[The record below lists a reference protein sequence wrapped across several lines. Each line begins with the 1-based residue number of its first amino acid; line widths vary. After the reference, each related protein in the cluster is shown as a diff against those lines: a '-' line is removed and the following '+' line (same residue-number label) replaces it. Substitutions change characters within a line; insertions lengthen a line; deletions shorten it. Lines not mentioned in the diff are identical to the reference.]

1 MYFISAMARH
11 VQRDVDPQIGLTL
24 CLSHQQNLNRAT
36 HTKLPASVHPQ
47 RKIPI
52 STDIDIQTIGLI
64 ASASFVGRD
73 FRLAIILR
81 VPRRTGVDDLDDD
94 GPVDLIV
101 GGRAV
106 WADVVDAVAGAA
118 FYGRWRAGRR
128 DVVGGWILAAVCGAG
143 RSGLVK

>member
-1 MYFISAMARH
+1 MARH

-24 CLSHQQNLNRAT
+24 CQSHQQTLHKTTSVRT
-36 HTKLPASVHPQ
+36 HRIPLHPPVHPQ
-47 RKIPI
+47 RKISI

-64 ASASFVGRD
+64 ASASFIGRD
-73 FRLAIILR
+73 FGLAIILR
-81 VPRRTGVDDLDDD
+81 IPRRTGVNDLDDD
-94 GPVDLIV
+94 GPVYLVV

-143 RSGLVK
+143 RSGLVR